1 MLKLHTTKKLHDC
14 CEKHNTMSLL
24 FVLTD
29 KIESL
34 QKFMTKNQSDK
45 NIQALLEFLE
55 HSSTKLKLFT

>member
-34 QKFMTKNQSDK
+34 QKRLTENKSNK
-45 NIQALLEFLE
+45 KKQALEFQE
-55 HSSTKLKLFT
+55 HSSTKLKLFI